1 MNKALTSLNTFFLI
15 LLFLSLIFSMFSVP
29 NLNIDKTQSIKVNF
43 YELIQQ
49 NETLFDSPTASN
61 TSIKKE
67 TKKTSAINEKTNA
80 DETSIISKLKI
91 NKLDIKNEITKIK
104 ISKEREDILRVS
116 AVIQERI
123 SSIWIKPNTLSESL
137 IAKVLINLAPSGEIL
152 DFNLIEPSSN
162 TSFNESILTAINKMT
177 FFEEVLSLERKV
189 FEQNFRNFNLVFKSS
204 GEIE

>member
-1 MNKALTSLNTFFLI
+1 MNKALTSLNTSFLI
-15 LLFLSLIFSMFSVP
+15 LLFLSLIFSMFSIP
-29 NLNIDKTQSIKVNF
+29 NFNIDETQSIKVNF

-49 NETLFDSPTASN
+49 DEILFDPPASN
-61 TSIKKE
+61 TIIKKE
-67 TKKTSAINEKTNA
+67 TKKTSAINEKTIA
-80 DETSIISKLKI
+80 DETSIISKFKI

-104 ISKEREDILRVS
+104 LSKEREGILRVS
-116 AVIQERI
+116 AIIQERI
-123 SSIWIKPNTLSESL
+123 SSIWIKPNSLSESL

-152 DFNLIEPSSN
+152 NFSLIEPSSN
-162 TSFNESILTAINKMT
+162 TSFNESILTAMNKMT

>member
-15 LLFLSLIFSMFSVP
+15 LLFLSLIFSMFSIP
-29 NLNIDKTQSIKVNF
+29 NLNINETQSIKVNF

-49 NETLFDSPTASN
+49 DEMLFDPPASN
-61 TSIKKE
+61 TLIKKE

-80 DETSIISKLKI
+80 DETSIISKFKI

-104 ISKEREDILRVS
+104 LSKEREGILRVS
-116 AVIQERI
+116 AIIQERI
-123 SSIWIKPNTLSESL
+123 SSIWIKPNSLSESL

-152 DFNLIEPSSN
+152 NFSLIEPSSN
-162 TSFNESILTAINKMT
+162 TSFNESILTAMNKMT

>member
-29 NLNIDKTQSIKVNF
+29 KLNIDETQSIKVNF

-49 NETLFDSPTASN
+49 DEILFDSSGSN
-61 TSIKKE
+61 TLIKKE

-80 DETSIISKLKI
+80 DETSIISKFKI

-104 ISKEREDILRVS
+104 LSKEREDILRVS
-116 AVIQERI
+116 AIIQERI
-123 SSIWIKPNTLSESL
+123 SSIWIKPNSLSESL

-152 DFNLIEPSSN
+152 NFSLIEPSSN
-162 TSFNESILTAINKMT
+162 TSFNESILTAMNKMT

>member
-15 LLFLSLIFSMFSVP
+15 LLFLSLIFSMFSIP
-29 NLNIDKTQSIKVNF
+29 NLNIDETQSIKVNF

-49 NETLFDSPTASN
+49 DEILFDPSASN
-61 TSIKKE
+61 TLIKKE
-67 TKKTSAINEKTNA
+67 TKKTSAINEKTNP
-80 DETSIISKLKI
+80 DETSIISKFKI

-104 ISKEREDILRVS
+104 LSKEREGILRVS
-116 AVIQERI
+116 AIIQERI
-123 SSIWIKPNTLSESL
+123 SSIWIKPNSLSESL

-152 DFNLIEPSSN
+152 NFSLIEPSSN
-162 TSFNESILTAINKMT
+162 TSFNESILTAMNKMT

>member
-1 MNKALTSLNTFFLI
+1 MNRTLTSLNTFFLV

-29 NLNIDKTQSIKVNF
+29 NLNIDEKQSIKVNF

-49 NETLFDSPTASN
+49 DELLFDTPTSN
-61 TSIKKE
+61 TLIKKE
-67 TKKTSAINEKTNA
+67 TKKTSAINEKTNI
-80 DETSIISKLKI
+80 DEISIISKFKI

-104 ISKEREDILRVS
+104 LSKEREDILKVT
-116 AVIQERI
+116 AIIQERI
-123 SSIWIKPNTLSESL
+123 SSIWIKPNSLSESL

-152 DFNLIEPSSN
+152 NFSLIEPSSN
-162 TSFNESILTAINKMT
+162 TSFNESILIAMNKIT
-177 FFEEVLSLERKV
+177 FVEEVLSLERKL

>member
-1 MNKALTSLNTFFLI
+1 MNKALTSLNTSFLI
-15 LLFLSLIFSMFSVP
+15 LLFLSLIFSMFSIP
-29 NLNIDKTQSIKVNF
+29 NLNINETQSIKVNF

-49 NETLFDSPTASN
+49 DDILFDAPASN
-61 TSIKKE
+61 TLIKKE

-80 DETSIISKLKI
+80 DETSIISKFKI

-104 ISKEREDILRVS
+104 LSKEREGILRVS
-116 AVIQERI
+116 AIIQERI
-123 SSIWIKPNTLSESL
+123 SSIWIKPNSLSESL

-152 DFNLIEPSSN
+152 NFSLIEPSSN
-162 TSFNESILTAINKMT
+162 TSFNESILTAMNKMT

>member
-15 LLFLSLIFSMFSVP
+15 LLFLSLIFSMFSIP
-29 NLNIDKTQSIKVNF
+29 NLNIDETQSIKVNF

-49 NETLFDSPTASN
+49 DEMLFDSPASN
-61 TSIKKE
+61 TLIKKE

-80 DETSIISKLKI
+80 DETSIISKFKI

-104 ISKEREDILRVS
+104 LSKEREGILRVS
-116 AVIQERI
+116 AIIQERI
-123 SSIWIKPNTLSESL
+123 SSIWIKPNSLSESL

-152 DFNLIEPSSN
+152 NFSLIEPSSN
-162 TSFNESILTAINKMT
+162 SSFNESILTAMNKMT

>member
-29 NLNIDKTQSIKVNF
+29 KLNIDETQSINVNF

-49 NETLFDSPTASN
+49 DDILLDSSVPNAL
-61 TSIKKE
+61 IKKE
-67 TKKTSAINEKTNA
+67 TKKTSEINKKTNA
-80 DETSIISKLKI
+80 DENSIISKFKI

-104 ISKEREDILRVS
+104 LSKEREDILRVS
-116 AVIQERI
+116 AIFQERI
-123 SSIWIKPNTLSESL
+123 SSIWMKPNSLSESL

-152 DFNLIEPSSN
+152 NFSLIEPSSN
-162 TSFNESILTAINKMT
+162 NSFNESILTAMNKMT
-177 FFEEVLSLERKV
+177 FFEEVLSLERKL

>member
-15 LLFLSLIFSMFSVP
+15 LLFLSLIFSMFSIP
-29 NLNIDKTQSIKVNF
+29 NLNIDDTKSIKVNF

-49 NETLFDSPTASN
+49 DEILFDPSASN
-61 TSIKKE
+61 TLIKKE
-67 TKKTSAINEKTNA
+67 TKKTSAINEKTNT
-80 DETSIISKLKI
+80 DETSIISKFKI
-91 NKLDIKNEITKIK
+91 NKFDIKNEITKIEL
-104 ISKEREDILRVS
+104 SKEREGILRVS
-116 AVIQERI
+116 AIIQERI
-123 SSIWIKPNTLSESL
+123 SSIWIKPNSLSESL

-152 DFNLIEPSSN
+152 NFSLIEPSSN
-162 TSFNESILTAINKMT
+162 TSFNESILTAMNKMT

>member
-15 LLFLSLIFSMFSVP
+15 LLFLSLIFSMFSIP
-29 NLNIDKTQSIKVNF
+29 NLNIDETQSIKVNF

-49 NETLFDSPTASN
+49 DEMLFDPPASN
-61 TSIKKE
+61 TLIKKE
-67 TKKTSAINEKTNA
+67 TKKTSAINEKTNT
-80 DETSIISKLKI
+80 DETSIISKFKI

-104 ISKEREDILRVS
+104 LSKEREGILRVS
-116 AVIQERI
+116 AIIQERI
-123 SSIWIKPNTLSESL
+123 SSIWIKPNSLSESL

-152 DFNLIEPSSN
+152 NFSLIEPSSN
-162 TSFNESILTAINKMT
+162 TSFNESILTAMNKMT

>member
-29 NLNIDKTQSIKVNF
+29 NLNINETQSIKVNF

-49 NETLFDSPTASN
+49 DEMLFDPPASN
-61 TSIKKE
+61 TLIKKE

-80 DETSIISKLKI
+80 DETSIISKFKI

-104 ISKEREDILRVS
+104 LSKEREGILRVS
-116 AVIQERI
+116 AIIQERI
-123 SSIWIKPNTLSESL
+123 SSIWIKPNSLSESL

-152 DFNLIEPSSN
+152 NFSLIEPSSN
-162 TSFNESILTAINKMT
+162 TSFNESILTAMNKMT

>member
-15 LLFLSLIFSMFSVP
+15 LLFLSLIFSMFSIP
-29 NLNIDKTQSIKVNF
+29 NLNIDETQSIKVNF

-49 NETLFDSPTASN
+49 DELLFDTPTSN
-61 TSIKKE
+61 TLIKKE
-67 TKKTSAINEKTNA
+67 TKTSAINEKTNN
-80 DETSIISKLKI
+80 DETSIISKFKI

-104 ISKEREDILRVS
+104 LSKEREGILRVS
-116 AVIQERI
+116 AIIQERI
-123 SSIWIKPNTLSESL
+123 SSIWIKPNSLSESL

-152 DFNLIEPSSN
+152 NFSLIEPSSN
-162 TSFNESILTAINKMT
+162 TSFNESILTAMNKMT
-177 FFEEVLSLERKV
+177 FFEEVLSLERKL

>member
-15 LLFLSLIFSMFSVP
+15 LLFLSLIFSMFSIP
-29 NLNIDKTQSIKVNF
+29 DLNVDETQSIKINF

-49 NETLFDSPTASN
+49 DKVLFDSPASN
-61 TSIKKE
+61 TLIKKE
-67 TKKTSAINEKTNA
+67 TKKTSVINEETNV
-80 DETSIISKLKI
+80 DETSIISKFKI
-91 NKLDIKNEITKIK
+91 NKLDIKNEISKIK
-104 ISKEREDILRVS
+104 LSKERESILKVS
-116 AVIQERI
+116 AIIQERI
-123 SSIWIKPNTLSESL
+123 SSIWIKPNSLSESL

-152 DFNLIEPSSN
+152 NFSLIEPSSN
-162 TSFNESILTAINKMT
+162 SSFNESILTAINKMT

>member
-15 LLFLSLIFSMFSVP
+15 LLFLSLIFSMFSIP
-29 NLNIDKTQSIKVNF
+29 NLNIDETQSIKVNF

-49 NETLFDSPTASN
+49 DEILFDPPASN
-61 TSIKKE
+61 TFNKKE
-67 TKKTSAINEKTNA
+67 TKKTSTINEKTNA
-80 DETSIISKLKI
+80 DETSIISKFKI
-91 NKLDIKNEITKIK
+91 NKLNIKNEITKIK
-104 ISKEREDILRVS
+104 LSKEREGVLRVS
-116 AVIQERI
+116 AIIQERI
-123 SSIWIKPNTLSESL
+123 SSIWIKPNSLSESL

-152 DFNLIEPSSN
+152 NFSLIEPSSN
-162 TSFNESILTAINKMT
+162 TSFNESILTAMNKMT

>member
-15 LLFLSLIFSMFSVP
+15 LLFLSLIFSMFSIP
-29 NLNIDKTQSIKVNF
+29 KLNIDETQSIKVNF

-49 NETLFDSPTASN
+49 DDILFDPPASN
-61 TSIKKE
+61 TLIKKE
-67 TKKTSAINEKTNA
+67 TKKNSAINEKTIA
-80 DETSIISKLKI
+80 DETSIISKFKI

-104 ISKEREDILRVS
+104 LSKEREDILRVS
-116 AVIQERI
+116 TIIQQRI
-123 SSIWIKPNTLSESL
+123 SSIWIKPNSLSESL

-152 DFNLIEPSSN
+152 NFSLIEPSPN
-162 TSFNESILTAINKMT
+162 TTFNESILIAMNKIS
-177 FFEEVLSLERKV
+177 FFEEVLYLERKL

>member
-29 NLNIDKTQSIKVNF
+29 NLNIDDTQSIKVNF

-49 NETLFDSPTASN
+49 DGIKFDSSAPNA
-61 TSIKKE
+61 SIKKE
-67 TKKTSAINEKTNA
+67 TKKTSVINEKTNA
-80 DETSIISKLKI
+80 DKTSIISKFTI
-91 NKLDIKNEITKIK
+91 DKLDVKSEITKIK
-104 ISKEREDILRVS
+104 LSKERQDILRVS
-116 AVIQERI
+116 AIIQERI
-123 SSIWIKPNTLSESL
+123 SSIWIKPNSLSESL

-152 DFNLIEPSSN
+152 NFSLIEPSSN
-162 TSFNESILTAINKMT
+162 NSFNESILTAMNKMT

>member
-15 LLFLSLIFSMFSVP
+15 LLFLSLIFSMFSIP
-29 NLNIDKTQSIKVNF
+29 NLNIDETQSIKVNF

-49 NETLFDSPTASN
+49 DEILPDSSAPN

-67 TKKTSAINEKTNA
+67 IKKTSAINEKTNA
-80 DETSIISKLKI
+80 DETSIISKFKI

-104 ISKEREDILRVS
+104 LSKEREDILRVS
-116 AVIQERI
+116 AIIQERI
-123 SSIWIKPNTLSESL
+123 SSIWIKPNSLSESL

-152 DFNLIEPSSN
+152 NFSLIEPSSN
-162 TSFNESILTAINKMT
+162 TSFNESILTAMNKMT

>member
-15 LLFLSLIFSMFSVP
+15 LLFLSLIFSMFSIP
-29 NLNIDKTQSIKVNF
+29 KLNIDETQSIKVNF

-49 NETLFDSPTASN
+49 DEILLDPSTSN
-61 TSIKKE
+61 TFNKEE
-67 TKKTSAINEKTNA
+67 TKKTSAITEKTNA
-80 DETSIISKLKI
+80 DETSIISKFKI

-104 ISKEREDILRVS
+104 LSKEREDILRVS
-116 AVIQERI
+116 AIIQQRI
-123 SSIWIKPNTLSESL
+123 SSIWIKPNSLSESL

-152 DFNLIEPSSN
+152 NFSLIEPSSN
-162 TSFNESILTAINKMT
+162 TSFNESILTAMNKMT

>member
-15 LLFLSLIFSMFSVP
+15 LLFLSLIFSMFSIP
-29 NLNIDKTQSIKVNF
+29 NLNIDQTQSIKVNF

-49 NETLFDSPTASN
+49 DEILLDPSTSN
-61 TSIKKE
+61 TFNKEE
-67 TKKTSAINEKTNA
+67 TKKTSAITEKTNA
-80 DETSIISKLKI
+80 DETSIISKFKI

-104 ISKEREDILRVS
+104 LSKEREDILRVS
-116 AVIQERI
+116 AIIQQRI
-123 SSIWIKPNTLSESL
+123 SSIWIKPNSLSESL

-152 DFNLIEPSSN
+152 NFSLIEPSSN
-162 TSFNESILTAINKMT
+162 TSFNESILTAMNKMT